1 MVIRYDAPKNLLVAT
16 KGHPFDKP
24 AFFSMFDRM
33 KGLTWTHVEQPA
45 AAHLFNREAAT
56 DFAAYIL
63 YDVPG
68 IQFKTP
74 KPPLL
79 VEPSAAMKAG
89 FEHLLD
95 DGKPF
100 IFLHHS
106 IAGWP
111 NWDLYAEAIGGRF
124 FYQPG
129 SYKGRNFSDSGYF
142 FPVKYRVEVLADHP
156 VTAGLETGFELE
168 DELYLMP
175 DLGEEI
181 VPLLKAEY
189 TFDQDHFYS
198 AANALNA
205 RMWTRDGWSHA
216 PGTPLVGWV
225 RRFRNSP
232 IVYLQCGNDGV
243 SFSNSH
249 YEKLLR
255 NAIDWATSP
264 EAAAWARAPR
274 QDRT

>member
-1 MVIRYDAPKNLLVAT
+1 MVIRYDAPKNLLVVT

-24 AFFSMFDRM
+24 AFFDMFDRM
-33 KGLTWTHVEQPA
+33 RGLTWTHVEQPA
-45 AAHLFNREAAT
+45 GAHLFNRDAAA
-56 DFAAYIL
+56 DFAAYVL

-79 VEPSAAMKAG
+79 VDPPAAMKEG
-89 FEHLLD
+89 FEQLLD

-129 SYKGRNFSDSGYF
+129 NYKGRAHPDSGYF
-142 FPVKYRVEVLADHP
+142 FPVKYKVEVLADHP
-156 VTAGLETGFELE
+156 VTQGIESGFELE

-175 DLGEEI
+175 DLGEDI
-181 VPLLKAEY
+181 VPLLKADY
-189 TFDQDHFYS
+189 PFDQDHFYS

-205 RMWTRDGWSHA
+205 RMWTRDGWSHE

-232 IVYLQCGNDGV
+232 IVYLQCGNDGA
-243 SFSNSH
+243 SFSNPT

-255 NAIDWATSP
+255 NAIDWATGP
-264 EAAAWARAPR
+264 EAAEWARAAR
-274 QDRT
+274 